1 MSANQSATSTLK
13 NVMGLSQKLL
23 NTSTDLSRVN
33 ATLQE
38 TDELL
43 RDSSMTSRSWSP
55 VLLGTFAPCHVSW
68 PRAHG
73 CSQTA
78 ILNNKN
84 VATSGFAFK
93 KEEKGLG
100 YCLGLVHVFYIYQNV
115 RDLMIFV
122 F

>member
-43 RDSSMTSRSWSP
+43 RDSSMTNRSWSL
-55 VLLGTFAPCHVSW
+55 VLLGKFLSCYVSW

-73 CSQTA
+73 CLQTA
-78 ILNNKN
+78 ILNYKN
-84 VATSGFAFK
+84 VATSGFAFI
-93 KEEKGLG
+93 KEEKSLG
-100 YCLGLVHVFYIYQNV
+100 YCLGLVHFLYIYQDI
-115 RDLMIFV
+115 RDLMIWIF
-122 F
+122 